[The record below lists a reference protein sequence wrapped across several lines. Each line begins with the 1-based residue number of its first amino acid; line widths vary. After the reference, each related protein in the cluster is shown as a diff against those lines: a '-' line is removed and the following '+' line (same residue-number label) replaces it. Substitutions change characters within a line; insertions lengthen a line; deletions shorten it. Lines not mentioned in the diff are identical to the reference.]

1 MQDKRRLTRG
11 YYTCEGNFALTGL
24 NYNGKVDRRE
34 TEIFATRVCERE
46 RELDQGKMEKTKNI
60 KSSKEKFKN

>member
-1 MQDKRRLTRG
+1 MQDKRRLTRV

-34 TEIFATRVCERE
+34 TEIFAMRVCVRERE
-46 RELDQGKMEKTKNI
+46 RARSGQNGENQKYQI
-60 KSSKEKFKN
+60 